1 VSDPVKNGKATGER
15 WAKLAARAVV
25 DRNLRALD
33 VRVLAAIGVYAGRDG
48 TAWPSQET
56 IAWALGIERATVC
69 RSIKR
74 LRTGGYL
81 DRYRKRT
88 ARGHFRNVYRLLYP
102 AYVPLGERSRFYV
115 VDRETEAEAP
125 ETSDG
130 L

>member
-1 VSDPVKNGKATGER
+1 MSDPVKNGKVTGER

-33 VRVLAAIGVYAGRDG
+33 VRVLAAIGIYAGRDG

-56 IAWALGIERATVC
+56 IARALGIERATVC

-74 LRTGGYL
+74 LRAGGCL

-88 ARGHFRNVYRLLYP
+88 PRGYFRNVYQLLYP
-102 AYVPLGERSRFYV
+102 AYVPLLADGA
-115 VDRETEAEAP
+115 TP
-125 ETSDG
+125 EM
-130 L
+130 

>member
-1 VSDPVKNGKATGER
+1 VKNGKVTGER

-33 VRVLAAIGVYAGRDG
+33 VRVLATIGIHAGRDG

-56 IAWALGIERATVC
+56 IARALGIERATVC

-88 ARGHFRNVYRLLYP
+88 PRGHFRNVYRLLYP
-102 AYVPLGERSRFYV
+102 AYMPLLA
-115 VDRETEAEAP
+115 DAATP
-125 ETSDG
+125 EM
-130 L
+130 